1 MAAMAWEDAGRL
13 AFQNMQLLGF
23 DPDEAAQRHGAE
35 VGEATFLKT
44 AMAGSGLGPHR
55 EMEAVMHFLM
65 LRILAPDA
73 QAPLKALFPVVDK
86 QQARDFR
93 KFVAD
98 HLGALQKAKELPP
111 GPLIRVAIFEQPCGP
126 KFCQVLF
133 HVSQYAM
140 KRQILA
146 MKKTVA
152 PVPAFQ
158 RQNARTLVRVARRRV
173 VHERHL
179 FLDYIRRAGAAQE
192 YWTQFADEFV
202 EAHQKTAAS
211 RAQVAAVQHA
221 LASQRQNK
229 DDSCPDHEAAEAHA
243 EDLDQS
249 VRSMWMA
256 VEGSGLTSSSQRE
269 AVERLLVNVSDEKKI
284 NIAERMRQRSQ
295 ALDPSAPVGDENV
308 DMESLLQRWA
318 ANIGSLHRQ
327 LLVNTAGRGGLERMA
342 KSETDI
348 RSLAEAAQGR
358 LVSAQE
364 LRRQLAADVEGM
376 RHSLAD
382 LRRIVAQRCDGGLD
396 QDSSLE
402 VEDAERSVSRS
413 PARERGGTGLQTSP
427 PSEKHLV
434 HISPAGSGTST
445 LSNQSQPVVNEAA
458 AAAAVGAAGAAP
470 ADGAE
475 SAVSQ
480 DGVSATRQTSTSA
493 KISELDARMR
503 QLRDKLSSPQNAAVA
518 DVADST
524 PSFSSSPKPRLAPAP
539 LTTVASLVKPPP
551 TPPPAYSALRSKRQ
565 SNSKAAPSPAALAPS
580 SVVTAEPANG
590 QALASL
596 DPAPSE
602 IDRRRA
608 LLRNKMTAA
617 LDDDDLLAPPVAIST
632 GTPDVAQDALAGGHL
647 AQVISPPKHAGKGS
661 VVGDDPTSVGR
672 FFGE

>member
-1 MAAMAWEDAGRL
+1 
-13 AFQNMQLLGF
+13 
-23 DPDEAAQRHGAE
+23 
-35 VGEATFLKT
+35 
-44 AMAGSGLGPHR
+44 
-55 EMEAVMHFLM
+55 
-65 LRILAPDA
+65 
-73 QAPLKALFPVVDK
+73 
-86 QQARDFR
+86 
-93 KFVAD
+93 VAD

-179 FLDYIRRAGAAQE
+179 FLDHIRRAGAAQE

-211 RAQVAAVQHA
+211 RAQVAAAQHA
-221 LASQRQNK
+221 VASQRENK
-229 DDSCPDHEAAEAHA
+229 DDSCPDHEAAEARA

-295 ALDPSAPVGDENV
+295 ALDPSAPVADENV

-318 ANIGSLHRQ
+318 ANIGSVHRQ

-427 PSEKHLV
+427 TSEKHLV

-518 DVADST
+518 DVADT

-661 VVGDDPTSVGR
+661 VVGDDPTTVGR